1 MSRFRSRRIGLIH
14 RCLKQSPVFHGFK
27 ISDRDHDL
35 GHGLDEKLEAV
46 GDGYP
51 VKVGVDLPNV
61 VLDPGIVRGGGSNL
75 LFLDDGES
83 HGPVIGSK
91 RDIVYLLIEIVRS
104 PKYSMRSIKDA
115 LMALFGISLPLSNRS
130 TVVDLGAVPT
140 LFSLVVKD
148 GRGGL
153 WRMRRW
159 LSLRS
164 LDVRRVRQ
172 NFVGIRVLVDLLD
185 PGTGSQSDY
194 GERRRSTAKSVED
207 QHREGER

>member
-91 RDIVYLLIEIVRS
+91 RDIVYSLIEIVRS

-159 LSLRS
+159 LSLR
-164 LDVRRVRQ
+164 
-172 NFVGIRVLVDLLD
+172 
-185 PGTGSQSDY
+185 
-194 GERRRSTAKSVED
+194 
-207 QHREGER
+207 